1 MWYFIIIIVLLYA
14 GFFVWASI
22 DSKKREKKIEKEQDK
37 SVCRSEESLDEYG
50 KKMDSTDS
58 TKCPEPEE

>member
-1 MWYFIIIIVLLYA
+1 MWYFIIIIALLYV
-14 GFFVWASI
+14 GFFVWATI
-22 DSKKREKKIEKEQDK
+22 DYKKREKKIEKEQDK

-50 KKMDSTDS
+50 KKIDTADF